1 MHRYSQVAYLR
12 VFIDARLVLDVL
24 GSVGIPQ
31 RADGF
36 VQVVVSWPNVG
47 NHDCLGVAAK
57 RVLQCSRSVCE

>member
-1 MHRYSQVAYLR
+1 VACDHVLTYSPVAYLG

-24 GSVGIPQ
+24 GSVSIPQ

-47 NHDCLGVAAK
+47 NHHCLCVASK
-57 RVLQCSRSVCE
+57 RIL